1 LNPKIRTPTA
11 GDAGPIRAALD
22 AALYRSLAPS
32 NSEYSNSTVAVLCD
46 DRNYT
51 VQMIVQNIVDAVVVN
66 ESYLLVF
73 SVVKPWYSKN
83 STILCEDLVLRIGKG
98 GSFGDVIA
106 AMEYLAGL
114 NECNAIIT
122 GGALARS
129 SRAITRLYQR
139 FGFVLEDGAPQL
151 IKRRS

>member
-1 LNPKIRTPTA
+1 
-11 GDAGPIRAALD
+11 
-22 AALYRSLAPS
+22 
-32 NSEYSNSTVAVLCD
+32 
-46 DRNYT
+46 
-51 VQMIVQNIVDAVVVN
+51 MIVQNIVDAVVIN

-83 STILCEDLVLRIGKG
+83 RSILCEDLVLRIGS
-98 GSFGDVIA
+98 GSSFRDVVA
-106 AMEYLAGL
+106 ALEHLADL